1 MAAIISPTKFNSN
14 FNSAAVLL
22 PVKASS
28 TGKNYPPE
36 EFASTTGKCFTG
48 LENIPMPEFSWDTKE
63 IRKINGNGTKETV
76 HLGKNY
82 SPITITLS
90 REAGDIYT
98 DASGTYATNY
108 GQIKAWSEKAGKQ
121 FASVEDKYRYLALV
135 SPAIDSASE
144 TGELECLVYLVTI
157 VSFQDGE
164 KNADN
169 EQSFSFTLN
178 IDGDPIAATA
188 TLSGDTYTIAPIS

>member
-1 MAAIISPTKFNSN
+1 MAAISNPTKFNSN
-14 FNSAAVLL
+14 FKSAAVLL
-22 PVKASS
+22 DTKPTSQGVSGS
-28 TGKNYPPE
+28 
-36 EFASTTGKCFTG
+36 CLTG

-82 SPITITLS
+82 SPITISLS
-90 REAGDIYT
+90 REAGDIYV
-98 DASGTYATNY
+98 DADDTYSTNY
-108 GQIKAWSEKAGKQ
+108 GKIKAWSEKAGKQ
-121 FASVEDKYRYLALV
+121 FAPEADKYKYLALV
-135 SPAIDSASE
+135 SPAIDATSE
-144 TGELECLVYLVTI
+144 KGEYECLVYKVTI

-178 IDGDPIAATA
+178 IDDEPIACTA
-188 TLSGDTYTIAPIS
+188 TESSGTYTITLAS

>member
-1 MAAIISPTKFNSN
+1 MADLITNPTKFNSN
-14 FNSAAVLL
+14 FKSAAVLL
-22 PVKASS
+22 KTKPTSQGVS
-28 TGKNYPPE
+28 GP
-36 EFASTTGKCFTG
+36 CLTG

-90 REAGDIYT
+90 REAGDIYVSA
-98 DASGTYATNY
+98 DDTYSINYTTNY
-108 GQIKAWSEKAGKQ
+108 GDIKAWSEKAGKQ
-121 FASVEDKYRYLALV
+121 FAPEADKYRYLALV
-135 SPAIDSASE
+135 SPAIDADSE
-144 TGELECLVYLVTI
+144 AGEYECLVYKVTI

-178 IDGDPIAATA
+178 IDDEPIACTA
-188 TLSGDTYTIAPIS
+188 TESSGSYTIKSVS

>member
-1 MAAIISPTKFNSN
+1 MAITNPTKFNSN

-22 PVKASS
+22 KTAPATS
-28 TGKNYPPE
+28 TG
-36 EFASTTGKCFTG
+36 TTGTCLTG

-90 REAGDIYT
+90 REAGDKYT
-98 DASGTYATNY
+98 DASDTAVASYTTNY
-108 GQIKAWSEKAGKQ
+108 ADIKAWSERAGKQ
-121 FASVEDKYRYLALV
+121 FAPETDKYRYLALV
-135 SPAIDSASE
+135 SPAITSSSTD
-144 TGELECLVYLVTI
+144 GELECLCYKVTI
-157 VSFQDGE
+157 TSFQDGE

-169 EQSFSFTLN
+169 EQSFSFTLS
-178 IDGDPIAATA
+178 IDGEPIACTA
-188 TLSGDTYTIAPIS
+188 TLSGDTYTITKLS

>member
-1 MAAIISPTKFNSN
+1 MAAITNPTKFNSN

-22 PVKASS
+22 DTAPAAS
-28 TGKNYPPE
+28 TG
-36 EFASTTGKCFTG
+36 TTGTCLTG

-90 REAGDIYT
+90 REAGDKYT
-98 DASGTYATNY
+98 NASGSYTTNY
-108 GQIKAWSEKAGKQ
+108 GKIKAWSEKAGKQ
-121 FASVEDKYRYLALV
+121 FAPEADKYKYLALV
-135 SPAIDSASE
+135 SPAITAGTSE
-144 TGELECLVYLVTI
+144 AGEFECLVYKVTI
-157 VSFQDGE
+157 VSFQDSE

-178 IDGDPIAATA
+178 IDDEPIACTA
-188 TLSGDTYTIAPIS
+188 TESSGTYTITPVA